1 MIKRVTAVMMMTTM
15 GLMATNVLQD
25 AIDRAEAGSKLELPA
40 GEYRG
45 NIVINKPLII
55 DGVNQKAKIVGD
67 GNGTVVTIRS
77 DYVTIKN
84 LTILRSGKEHEKVDA
99 GVSIKN
105 ARHVTVEN
113 CRIDDCLF
121 GIDLEQV
128 HESAIVRNWIR
139 SKPFSLGLRGDAI
152 RLWYSNDNNI
162 SYNHV
167 TRSRDVVVWYSHGNV
182 IAHNFGEYS
191 RYSLHFMYAGKNEV
205 LYNTYEHN
213 SVGIFFMYSQDTVA
227 IGNVIKNSL
236 GTTGLGI
243 GLKDASNFTL
253 IGNTMIY
260 CARGLYIDRSPFQPD
275 MKNIIRNN
283 RILYNAEGIH
293 FHSLSI
299 DNVIEGNIFKGNIDN
314 VVDEEPLLGHS
325 LKNRWDGNYWDDYEG
340 FDRDG
345 DGIGDTPYNLFY
357 YADRM
362 WLLNPNVKFFYASP
376 VVSILNFLAK
386 LAPLS
391 EPLRLLEDKHPVMQ
405 ESYLEKEGVVR

>member
-1 MIKRVTAVMMMTTM
+1 MTMTI
-15 GLMATNVLQD
+15 GLMASNVLQD
-25 AIDRAEAGSKLELPA
+25 AIDRAEPGSRLELPS
-40 GEYRG
+40 GIYRG
-45 NIVINKPLII
+45 NIVIDKPLII
-55 DGVNQKAKIVGD
+55 DGIDQGAKIVGD
-67 GNGTVVTIRS
+67 GNRTVIKIRS
-77 DYVTIKN
+77 DYVTLKN
-84 LTILRSGKEHEKVDA
+84 LTILNSGQEHEHIDA
-99 GVSIKN
+99 AISIKE
-105 ARHVTVEN
+105 AKHVTVDH

-128 HESAIVRNWIR
+128 HESAITHNWIR

-162 SYNHV
+162 SHNHI
-167 TRSRDVVVWYSHGNV
+167 TQSRDVVVWYSHGNV

-191 RYSLHFMYAGKNEV
+191 RYSLHFMYAGRNEV

-227 IGNVIKNSL
+227 IGNVIKSSL

-253 IGNTMIY
+253 KNNTMIY

-275 MKNIIRNN
+275 QNNTIENN

-299 DNVIEGNIFKGNIDN
+299 SNNIVGNIFKGNIEN
-314 VVDEEPLLGHS
+314 VVDDDPVILHS
-325 LKNRWDGNYWDDYEG
+325 IKNRWDGNYWDDYEG
-340 FDRDG
+340 FDKNG

-376 VVSILNFLAK
+376 VITIMNFLAK

-391 EPLRLLEDKHPVMQ
+391 EPVKLLEDEHPVMY
-405 ESYLEKEGVVR
+405 EKILEKEGVYQ

>member
-1 MIKRVTAVMMMTTM
+1 MLTATAM
-15 GLMATNVLQD
+15 GLMAANVLQE
-25 AIDRAEAGSKLELPA
+25 AIDRAEPGSKLELPA

-45 NIVINKPLII
+45 NIVIDKPLII
-55 DGVNQKAKIVGD
+55 DGIDRKAKIVGD
-67 GNGTVVTIRS
+67 GNDTVIRIRS
-77 DYVTIKN
+77 DYVTLKN
-84 LTILRSGKEHEKVDA
+84 LTILHSGQEHERVDA
-99 GVSIKN
+99 GISIKE
-105 ARHVTVEN
+105 ARHVTVDN

-128 HESAIVRNWIR
+128 HESALTRNWIR

-152 RLWYSNDNNI
+152 RLWYSNDNNV
-162 SYNHV
+162 SYNTV
-167 TRSRDVVVWYSHGNV
+167 THSRDMVVWYSHGNV

-191 RYSLHFMYAGKNEV
+191 RYSLHFMYAGRNEV

-227 IGNVIKNSL
+227 IGNVVKSSL

-253 IGNTMIY
+253 KGNTLIY

-275 MKNIIRNN
+275 QNNTIENN

-299 DNVIEGNIFKGNIDN
+299 HNNIVGNIFKGNIDN
-314 VVDEEPLLGHS
+314 VVDDDKVTLHS
-325 LKNRWDGNYWDDYEG
+325 IKNHWDRNYWDDYEG
-340 FDRDG
+340 FDKNG

-362 WLLNPNVKFFYASP
+362 WMLNPNVKFFYASP
-376 VVSILNFLAK
+376 VITIMNFLAK

-391 EPLRLLEDKHPVMQ
+391 QPVKLLEDKHPIM
-405 ESYLEKEGVVR
+405 YEKELERIYP